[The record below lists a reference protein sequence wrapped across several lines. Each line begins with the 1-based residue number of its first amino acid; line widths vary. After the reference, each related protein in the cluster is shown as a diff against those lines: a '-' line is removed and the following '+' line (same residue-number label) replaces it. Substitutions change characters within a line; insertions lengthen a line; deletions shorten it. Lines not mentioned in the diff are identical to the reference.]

1 MTASRRDQLVGNRLA
16 LVGTVLYLME
26 WIGIALLTSSLPTD
40 RLGHNPAATVADYAD
55 HPGRTA
61 LVAGWFSIV
70 LLGRVVFSVGLRS
83 AFRGMRR
90 ELALADVALVA
101 MAVSVAIEVISF
113 GLVSTGAWLAHAH
126 ADAGTI
132 VALDG
137 AGTVLFDMV
146 HGPLGL
152 CVVAGSLAMLQSR
165 LFPRW
170 LAWFGLVAGALV
182 IVGGIVAAAAQGA
195 TGSFHDIGGPF
206 AGVPVF
212 GFWIWMIATS
222 IVLFR
227 AAPRPGAA
235 ATTAG

>member
-1 MTASRRDQLVGNRLA
+1 MTTSRRDQLVGNRLA
-16 LVGTVLYLME
+16 LVGTVLYFME

-61 LVAGWFSIV
+61 LVAGWFSVV

-83 AFRGMRR
+83 AFHGMRR
-90 ELALADVALVA
+90 EFALADVALVA
-101 MAVSVAIEVISF
+101 MAVSVAIEVIGF
-113 GLVSTGAWLAHAH
+113 GLVASGAWLADAH
-126 ADAGTI
+126 AEAGTI

-137 AGTVLFDMV
+137 AGTVLSKLVF
-146 HGPLGL
+146 GPLGL
-152 CVVAGSLAMLQSR
+152 CVVAGSLAMLVSQ

-170 LAWFGLVAGALV
+170 LAWLGLVAGALLTF
-182 IVGGIVAAAAQGA
+182 GGIVGASAQGA
-195 TGSFHDIGGPF
+195 TGSFHDIGGAF
-206 AGVPVF
+206 TGVPVL

-227 AAPRPGAA
+227 AAPRPEAAA
-235 ATTAG
+235 ATVG